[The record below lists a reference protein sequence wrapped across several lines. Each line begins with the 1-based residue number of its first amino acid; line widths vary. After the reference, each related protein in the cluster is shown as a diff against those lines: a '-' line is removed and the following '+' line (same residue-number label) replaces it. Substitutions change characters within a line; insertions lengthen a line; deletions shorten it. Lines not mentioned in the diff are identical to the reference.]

1 MGSQLNL
8 NTIFWFKHVSNI
20 IHPFYIRNGMSL
32 TIPNGKCI
40 KDEQEARNTTMIVDI
55 EGNIDFVPFI
65 NVYKLYDGVY
75 DGVLINEHFEYIVW
89 NEKIDIGHLF
99 ISGKIELNVMNDMKA
114 YFKSRIKHWMIDEGE
129 IMIPLLKNPN

>member
-1 MGSQLNL
+1 MNL

-20 IHPFYIRNGMSL
+20 IHPFYIRNGMLL

-65 NVYKLYDGVY
+65 NVCKLND
-75 DGVLINEHFEYIVW
+75 DVLNNDRFEYVVW

-99 ISGKIELNVMNDMKA
+99 ISGKIELNVMNDMKT
-114 YFKSRIKHWMIDEGE
+114 YFKGRIKHWMIDEGE

>member
-1 MGSQLNL
+1 MNL

-40 KDEQEARNTTMIVDI
+40 KDVQEAYDTTMIVDI

-65 NVYKLYDGVY
+65 NVCKLHDGF
-75 DGVLINEHFEYIVW
+75 LNNEHVEYVVW
-89 NEKIDIGHLF
+89 NDKTDIGHLF
-99 ISGKIELNVMNDMKA
+99 ITGKIELSVMDDMKTF
-114 YFKSRIKHWMIDEGE
+114 FKGRIKHWMIDEGG
-129 IMIPLLKNPN
+129 IMIPLLKNPI

>member
-99 ISGKIELNVMNDMKA
+99 ISGKIELNVMNDMKT
-114 YFKSRIKHWMIDEGE
+114 YFKGHIKHWMNDEGG

>member
-1 MGSQLNL
+1 MDNRLNL

-40 KDEQEARNTTMIVDI
+40 KDEQEAYNTTMIVDI

-65 NVYKLYDGVY
+65 NVCKLN
-75 DGVLINEHFEYIVW
+75 DGVLNNDRFEYVVW
-89 NEKIDIGHLF
+89 NDKIDIGHLF
-99 ISGKIELNVMNDMKA
+99 INGKIELNVMNDMKT
-114 YFKSRIKHWMIDEGE
+114 YFNGRIKHWMIDEGG
-129 IMIPLLKNPN
+129 IMVPLLKNPN